1 MTMDI
6 QPSVVGPSQEVAA
19 GKYGW
24 KEMRAHKKQLLFEF
38 DDKVEKDR

>member
-1 MTMDI
+1 MTVDI
-6 QPSVVGPSQEVAA
+6 QPSVVGPSQEVAT

-24 KEMRAHKKQLLFEF
+24 KKTRAHKKPLLFEF